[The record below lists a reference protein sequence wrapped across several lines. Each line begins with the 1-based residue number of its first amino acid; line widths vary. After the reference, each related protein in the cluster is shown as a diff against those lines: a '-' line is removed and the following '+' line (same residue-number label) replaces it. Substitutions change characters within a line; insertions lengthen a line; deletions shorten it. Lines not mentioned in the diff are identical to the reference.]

1 MNEYM
6 YITTTTSNN
15 DKLDSSLFR
24 LPSPPPNNNSTTTN
38 FTSPFQQQL
47 FSSSDDPT
55 SCILADTWT
64 SSSSSTVQPQ
74 PPSSTTTTTTAD
86 PTNNDPTACDLRD
99 ILMYYRSQPDLL
111 RLILLSKVEE
121 DKRRTEEA
129 RLRAKELDIML
140 LQQQQELMIGMLPGT
155 MAAAED
161 QQLEESPRKRAREPS
176 DTLFPISPTD
186 EQQHP
191 TMDNSNDESPS
202 FPSTTL
208 DTNTVVP
215 SSSSSSST
223 TPTSLFHLASSY
235 VPSQPNNLNNDS
247 VSEQD
252 STTTGSVRRPPRRRR
267 EMQAITKIVE
277 TREYP
282 YMDGFFWK
290 NNGNTV
296 QKKTGNKSIYYKCS
310 NSSKGC
316 PVNKTV
322 TWKENG
328 EYLIK
333 YRGEHL
339 PECGKVERIID
350 V

>member
-6 YITTTTSNN
+6 YITTTTSSNN
-15 DKLDSSLFR
+15 DKIDSSLFR
-24 LPSPPPNNNSTTTN
+24 LPSPPPNNNNANN

-47 FSSSDDPT
+47 FSTSDDPT
-55 SCILADTWT
+55 SCILPDTWT
-64 SSSSSTVQPQ
+64 SSSSSSLQAQP
-74 PPSSTTTTTTAD
+74 STTTTTTTTD

-155 MAAAED
+155 MATADD
-161 QQLEESPRKRAREPS
+161 QQLEESPRKRARELS

-186 EQQHP
+186 EQQP
-191 TMDNSNDESPS
+191 TMDNSNDEPPS
-202 FPSTTL
+202 FTSTL
-208 DTNTVVP
+208 DMPSNTNTSSSP
-215 SSSSSSST
+215 SSS

-235 VPSQPNNLNNDS
+235 APSQPNNHDS

-252 STTTGSVRRPPRRRR
+252 SITTGSVRRPPRRRR

-328 EYLIK
+328 EFLIK